1 MDERNSIG
9 SSMAIKLE
17 LFCCTDSG
25 GALILVSMMGCSSA
39 PSGSFSVT
47 GVRGDILTT
56 SNIMKKTFPTNFTP
70 YLDGDLLSSSM
81 SSLLN

>member
-9 SSMAIKLE
+9 SSMAIRVE

-25 GALILVSMMGCSSA
+25 GGLILVSMMGCSSA

-47 GVRGDILTT
+47 GVRGDILIT
-56 SNIMKKTFPTNFTP
+56 
-70 YLDGDLLSSSM
+70 
-81 SSLLN
+81 